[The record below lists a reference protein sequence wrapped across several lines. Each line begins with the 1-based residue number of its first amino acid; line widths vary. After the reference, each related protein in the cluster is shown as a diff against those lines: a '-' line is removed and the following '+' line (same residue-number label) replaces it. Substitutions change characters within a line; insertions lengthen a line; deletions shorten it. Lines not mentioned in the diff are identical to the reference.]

1 MNILDLCNQH
11 VISTGRE
18 TDIAEAARLMREHH
32 IGSLLVVDYQQD
44 AAVPVGIIT
53 DRDIVVEVLAE
64 ELEPEKVS
72 VGDIMSAELVCA
84 RHDASLWDAMKL
96 MRMHG
101 IRRLPILNEKESLA
115 GIITVDDIMMILASE
130 FTELVRVIGKEQ
142 TNEVRKRSGRK

>member
-11 VISTGRE
+11 VISTGRD
-18 TDIAEAARLMREHH
+18 TDITEASRLMREHH

-44 AAVPVGIIT
+44 RPVPVGIIT

-64 ELEPEKVS
+64 ELAPEKVT
-72 VGDIMSAELVCA
+72 VGDVMSSQLVCGKA
-84 RHDASLWDAMKL
+84 DASLWDAMKL

-101 IRRLPILNEKESLA
+101 IRHLPILNNDEALV

-142 TNEVRKRSGRK
+142 TNEVRTRSYRR